1 MPSALPVLIEL
12 DDPAPSP
19 ADAPPVP
26 EAGTAVQAAAVVAT
40 GGLVLGR
47 LAVWVLVTFAGFVV
61 SVTVWDFVANLLARN
76 SVLGSVGMALAVA
89 AVLVLAVLALRYFTP
104 WTTAF
109 IVEARVASWFDDDPR
124 PWKLQR
130 KWRMRYK
137 NKTRKLEIDNSY

>member
-40 GGLVLGR
+40 GGSVLGR

-89 AVLVLAVLALRYFTP
+89 AVLVLAVLALR
-104 WTTAF
+104 
-109 IVEARVASWFDDDPR
+109 EAAGFARLARLDRLRQRVAEAQTGTLAMAR
-124 PWKLQR
+124 GA
-130 KWRMRYK
+130 
-137 NKTRKLEIDNSY
+137 